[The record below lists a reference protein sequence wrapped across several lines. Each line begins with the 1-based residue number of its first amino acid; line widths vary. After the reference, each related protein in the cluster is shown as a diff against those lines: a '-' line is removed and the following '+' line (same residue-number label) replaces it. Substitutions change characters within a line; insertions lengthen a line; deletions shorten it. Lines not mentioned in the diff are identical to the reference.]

1 MNVKKNNLGIT
12 LNKKIILG
20 LVKAAC
26 QARNK
31 VLSPA
36 SLTFKTAVGAAIL
49 TKDGQI
55 TIGGNYENK
64 IHKGIHA
71 EVGALYLASFLHG
84 YRGKDFV
91 AIAVVYDNKPGEPP
105 YPACAECRQWL
116 WEGTNPNLIIIAAN
130 TKGEILYIDTL
141 KNLYPMPYP
150 SNVFTSSMK
159 LYCS

>member
-1 MNVKKNNLGIT
+1 MNVKKKNLRIR
-12 LNKKIILG
+12 LNKKIALK

-26 QARNK
+26 KARNR
-31 VLSPA
+31 VLNPRP
-36 SLTFKTAVGAAIL
+36 LTFKTAVGAAIL
-49 TKDGQI
+49 TRDGKI

-71 EVGALYLASFLHG
+71 EVGALYLSSFLHG

-91 AIAVVYDNKPGEPP
+91 AIAVVYDNKPNEPP

-116 WEGTNPNLIIIAAN
+116 WEGTNPDLVIIAAN
-130 TKGEILYIDTL
+130 TKGKILYANTL

-150 SNVFTSSMK
+150 FR
-159 LYCS
+159 